1 MEENAMRRLPV
12 FLILL
17 FAADFFALGAAQAE
31 TLVQR
36 DAQGRRTGTVEIEP
50 SGRQILRD
58 AQGRRTGTIE
68 PDGPKR
74 MVVRDAAGR
83 RIGTQERQ

>member
-1 MEENAMRRLPV
+1 MPV
-12 FLILL
+12 FITAAI
-17 FAADFFALGAAQAE
+17 FAALAGPALAE

-36 DAQGRRTGTVEIEP
+36 DALGRRTGTIEIEP
-50 SGRQILRD
+50 NGRQILRD
-58 AQGRRTGTIE
+58 AAGRRTGTIE
-68 PDGPKR
+68 PDGPNR

>member
-1 MEENAMRRLPV
+1 MRV
-12 FLILL
+12 FITAAI
-17 FAADFFALGAAQAE
+17 FAALAGPALAE

-36 DAQGRRTGTVEIEP
+36 DALGRRTGTIEIEP

-68 PDGPKR
+68 PDGPNR
-74 MVVRDAAGR
+74 MVVRDALGR

>member
-1 MEENAMRRLPV
+1 MRI
-12 FLILL
+12 FIT
-17 FAADFFALGAAQAE
+17 AAVLATLTGPALAE

-36 DAQGRRTGTVEIEP
+36 DAQGRRTGTIEIEP

-68 PDGPKR
+68 PDGPNR
-74 MVVRDAAGR
+74 MVVRDALGR